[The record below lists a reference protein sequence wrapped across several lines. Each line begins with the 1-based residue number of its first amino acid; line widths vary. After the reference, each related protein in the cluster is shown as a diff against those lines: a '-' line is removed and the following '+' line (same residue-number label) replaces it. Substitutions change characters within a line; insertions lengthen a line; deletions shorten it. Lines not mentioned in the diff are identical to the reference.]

1 MLNDPF
7 LSLFVVIINAAILI
21 VILNYTL
28 SVAKKMQF
36 TRGVS
41 EMLGIS
47 LGIAALTFVLVYPIG
62 APSHRPLSLV
72 IASVRIWSHVLPYVH
87 GVDDAHFLG
96 SENEIE
102 NVRVLL
108 HM

>member
-1 MLNDPF
+1 MNDPF

-28 SVAKKMQF
+28 SFAKKMQF

-47 LGIAALTFVLVYPIG
+47 LGIAALTFVLGYPIG
-62 APSHRPLSLV
+62 AAFTSASESSNRFCQDLVPRSPLCP
-72 IASVRIWSHVLPYVH
+72 WS
-87 GVDDAHFLG
+87 
-96 SENEIE
+96 
-102 NVRVLL
+102 R
-108 HM
+108 